1 MTVTTTPETEGASA
15 TTTETDRT
23 EGDIVYDGVRKVYTD
38 KLGNDFLAVDTVN
51 ERIDGGRFV
60 SIVGPSGCG
69 KTTLL
74 HMTHGL
80 LSATDG
86 EVRVDGKPVRAPK
99 EEEQLNR
106 AVVFQE
112 HNLMPWYTVR
122 RNVEYGMRTRGRLS
136 KEEVEETG
144 QRYIE
149 MVGLSGFE
157 DSYPVELSGGMQ
169 QRVNLARALSLE
181 PSLILMDE
189 PFSSLDAQTK
199 EIMQE
204 ELLQLWQQ
212 NQSTVLFITHDL
224 EEAVFLSDE
233 VLVMGTQPGRVIRRY
248 EVDFERPRKRKLRN
262 DAEFN
267 EQVERLWSELEDEVM
282 KTIRV

>member
-1 MTVTTTPETEGASA
+1 MTASNN
-15 TTTETDRT
+15 TGGIE
-23 EGDIVYDGVRKVYTD
+23 YDGVKKAYSD
-38 KLGNDFLAVDTVN
+38 KKTGDDFLAVDTIN
-51 ERIDGGRFV
+51 EQIDGGKFI

-80 LSATDG
+80 LNPTEG
-86 EVRVDGKPVRAPK
+86 EVRVDGQPVTRPK
-99 EEEQLNR
+99 YEETLNR

-112 HNLMPWYTVR
+112 HNLMPWYTVTN
-122 RNVEYGMRTRGRLS
+122 NVMYGMKTR
-136 KEEVEETG
+136 KQKPDDEIDKTA
-144 QRYIE
+144 QNYIE

-169 QRVNLARALSLE
+169 QRVNLARALSME
-181 PSLILMDE
+181 PSLLLMDE

-204 ELLQLWQQ
+204 ELLDLWQQ

-233 VLVMGTQPGRVIRRY
+233 VIVMGTQPGRVIQRH
-248 EVDFERPRKRKLRN
+248 DIGFERPRSRDLRN
-262 DAEFN
+262 DSEFGKKV
-267 EQVERLWSELEDEVM
+267 QRLWSDLEDEVM
-282 KTIRV
+282 KTIKS

>member
-1 MTVTTTPETEGASA
+1 MKMSNKTSG
-15 TTTETDRT
+15 
-23 EGDIVYDGVRKVYTD
+23 GIHYDGVTKVYSD
-38 KLGNDFLAVDTVN
+38 KQTGDDYLAVDTVN
-51 ERIDGGRFV
+51 EQIEGGKFV

-80 LSATDG
+80 LSSTEG
-86 EVRVDGKPVRAPK
+86 QVLVDDNPVAKPGREDK
-99 EEEQLNR
+99 LNR
-106 AVVFQE
+106 TVVFQE
-112 HNLMPWYTVR
+112 HNLMPWYTVEE
-122 RNVEYGMRTRGRLS
+122 NIAYGLKTR
-136 KEEVEETG
+136 KEQTKSQIEETVE
-144 QRYIE
+144 RYVNL
-149 MVGLSGFE
+149 VGLSGFE
-157 DSYPVELSGGMQ
+157 TSYPVELSGGMQ

-204 ELLQLWQQ
+204 ELLELWQQ

-233 VLVMGTQPGRVIRRY
+233 VLVMGTQPGRVIRRHDI
-248 EVDFERPRKRKLRN
+248 DFERPRSRDLRN
-262 DAEFN
+262 ESEFS
-267 EQVERLWSELEDEVM
+267 EQTQQLWNELEDEVM
-282 KTIRV
+282 KTIRS

>member
-1 MTVTTTPETEGASA
+1 MARSDTG
-15 TTTETDRT
+15 
-23 EGDIVYDGVRKVYTD
+23 GINYDGVRKVYRD
-38 KLGNDFLAVDTVN
+38 KQTGDDFLAVDTVN
-51 ERIDGGRFV
+51 ERIDGGKFV

-80 LSATDG
+80 LAPTSGQVLVDG
-86 EVRVDGKPVRAPK
+86 EAVEQPRR
-99 EEEQLNR
+99 EEDLNR

-112 HNLMPWYTVR
+112 HNLMPWYTVAD
-122 RNVEYGMRTRGRLS
+122 NVAYGMKTRKKKS
-136 KEEVEETG
+136 KAEIQETA
-144 QRYIE
+144 QQYIE
-149 MVGLSGFE
+149 LVGLSGFE
-157 DSYPVELSGGMQ
+157 ESYPVELSGGMQ

-204 ELLQLWQQ
+204 ELLELWQQ

-233 VLVMGTQPGRVIRRY
+233 VIVMGTKPGRVIQRHDI
-248 EVDFERPRKRKLRN
+248 DFDRPRSRDLRN
-262 DAEFN
+262 EAEFGGTV
-267 EQVERLWSELEDEVM
+267 QQLWSELEDEVM
-282 KTIRV
+282 KTIRS

>member
-1 MTVTTTPETEGASA
+1 MTVTTTPDTERA
-15 TTTETDRT
+15 TGTADRE

-38 KLGNDFLAVDTVN
+38 KTGNDFLAVDTVN
-51 ERIDGGRFV
+51 ERIDGGNFV

-86 EVRVDGKPVRAPK
+86 EVRVDGRPVREPK
-99 EEEQLNR
+99 EEAQLNR

-136 KEEVEETG
+136 NDEVGTTA

-157 DSYPVELSGGMQ
+157 ESYPVELSGGMQ

-204 ELLQLWQQ
+204 ELLELWQQ

-248 EVDFERPRKRKLRN
+248 AVDFERPRRRSLRN
-262 DAEFN
+262 DAAFN

-282 KTIRV
+282 KTIRA

>member
-1 MTVTTTPETEGASA
+1 MTASQNA
-15 TTTETDRT
+15 GGIE
-23 EGDIVYDGVRKVYTD
+23 YDGVKKIYSD
-38 KLGNDFLAVDTVN
+38 KKTGEDFLAVDTVN
-51 ERIDGGRFV
+51 EAIDGGKFI

-80 LSATDG
+80 LTPTEG
-86 EVRVDGKPVRAPK
+86 EVRVDGNPVTEPK
-99 EEEQLNR
+99 REDNLNR

-112 HNLMPWYTVR
+112 HNLMPWYTVTE
-122 RNVEYGMRTRGRLS
+122 NVKYGMKTLKRKS
-136 KEEVEETG
+136 NEEINKTA
-144 QRYIE
+144 QSYIE

-181 PSLILMDE
+181 PSLLLMDE

-204 ELLQLWQQ
+204 ELLELWQQ

-233 VLVMGTQPGRVIRRY
+233 VLVMGTQPGRVIHRHDI
-248 EVDFERPRKRKLRN
+248 DFERPRSRDLRN
-262 DAEFN
+262 DSEFGK
-267 EQVERLWSELEDEVM
+267 QVQELWSELEDEVM
-282 KTIRV
+282 KTIQT

>member
-1 MTVTTTPETEGASA
+1 MSNTSEEG
-15 TTTETDRT
+15 
-23 EGDIVYDGVRKVYTD
+23 GIVYENVRKVYTD
-38 KLGNDFLAVDTVN
+38 KQTGDDFLAVDTVN
-51 ERIDGGRFV
+51 EQIEGGKFV

-74 HMTHGL
+74 HLTHGL
-80 LSATDG
+80 LSPTDG
-86 EVRVDGKPVRAPK
+86 EIRVDGSPVVRPRDEA
-99 EEEQLNR
+99 ELNR
-106 AVVFQE
+106 TVVFQE

-122 RNVEYGMRTRGRLS
+122 DNVMYGMKTRKRLS
-136 KEEVEETG
+136 KTEISTTA
-144 QRYIE
+144 QNYIE

-157 DSYPVELSGGMQ
+157 NSYPVELSGGMQ

-204 ELLQLWQQ
+204 ELLELWQKER
-212 NQSTVLFITHDL
+212 STVLFITHDL

-233 VLVMGTQPGRVIRRY
+233 VLVMGTQPGRVIQRH
-248 EVDFERPRKRKLRN
+248 EIDFERPRSRSLRN
-262 DAEFN
+262 DVEFN
-267 EQVERLWSELEDEVM
+267 STVEQLWSELEDEVQ
-282 KTIRV
+282 KTIRM

>member
-1 MTVTTTPETEGASA
+1 MSKTHNEGN
-15 TTTETDRT
+15 
-23 EGDIVYDGVRKVYTD
+23 IIYNNVRKVYTD
-38 KLGNDFLAVDTVN
+38 KKTGEDFLAVDTIN
-51 ERIDGGRFV
+51 EQIEGGKFV

-80 LSATDG
+80 LSPTEG
-86 EVRVDGKPVRAPK
+86 EIKVSGSPVVQPRDEA
-99 EEEQLNR
+99 ELNR
-106 AVVFQE
+106 TVVFQE
-112 HNLMPWYTVR
+112 HNLMPWYTVSD
-122 RNVEYGMRTRGRLS
+122 NVMYGMKTRKRLS
-136 KEEVEETG
+136 KEEISLTAQEYV
-144 QRYIE
+144 E

-204 ELLQLWQQ
+204 ELLELWQQ
-212 NQSTVLFITHDL
+212 KQSTVLFITHDL

-233 VLVMGTQPGRVIRRY
+233 VLVMGTQPGRVIRRH
-248 EVDFERPRKRKLRN
+248 EIEFERPRSRSLRN
-262 DAEFN
+262 NPDFN
-267 EQVERLWSELEDEVM
+267 AKVEQLWSELEDEVQ
-282 KTIRV
+282 KTIQM